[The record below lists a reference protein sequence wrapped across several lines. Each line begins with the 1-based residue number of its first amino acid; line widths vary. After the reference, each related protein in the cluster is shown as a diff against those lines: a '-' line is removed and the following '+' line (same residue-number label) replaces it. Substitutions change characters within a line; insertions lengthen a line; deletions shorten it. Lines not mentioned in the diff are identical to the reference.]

1 MSQRIG
7 PGISATAAGPA
18 GSHRWF
24 PGGRGPSP
32 QGGARGDRSPRR
44 EEPAE
49 SPMGGL
55 TVREPTMRSLV
66 RGPHVRPG
74 APALRS
80 PGAALLLPGAR
91 AFPGPALLS
100 LKPTLLSHRA
110 RPAAG
115 SRPLLLPPLLLA
127 RAHPPRAC
135 FLRSLPLSSLS
146 SALPRMR
153 PGGRKRAFA
162 CGVPGALL
170 GTWVSPT
177 RFDED
182 ERPVSRE
189 RLDMRGTH
197 SHEASSWARGYYA
210 E

>member
-24 PGGRGPSP
+24 PGGPGAFCPKGGP
-32 QGGARGDRSPRR
+32 GGWIPPERR
-44 EEPAE
+44 AGRV
-49 SPMGGL
+49 PMGGL
-55 TVREPTMRSLV
+55 TVRGPTMRLLV
-66 RGPHVRPG
+66 RGPHV
-74 APALRS
+74 
-80 PGAALLLPGAR
+80 LPEPSL
-91 AFPGPALLS
+91 AFPRGPALLIPRAHAALS
-100 LKPTLLSHRA
+100 LKPTLLSPSLPCFWL
-110 RPAAG
+110 RPAPAFSAA
-115 SRPLLLPPLLLA
+115 SRPSPPSA
-127 RAHPPRAC
+127 RAL
-135 FLRSLPLSSLS
+135 LRS
-146 SALPRMR
+146 PRSR
-153 PGGRKRAFA
+153 QRSRGCDLAGRKRAFA